1 MILRLY
7 WKQPNKYYG
16 LNATC
21 VHYKIVLCFQ
31 VNPVFRSAYDA
42 LRALNV
48 YDVEEI
54 RSYRTP
60 PRQVVLV
67 VNAVCLLFGKEET

>member
-1 MILRLY
+1 MDSAIQSSYNRPQGNPEVTEILL
-7 WKQPNKYYG
+7 
-16 LNATC
+16 L
-21 VHYKIVLCFQ
+21 FQ
-31 VNPVFRSAYDA
+31 VSPVFRSAYDA

-60 PRQVVLV
+60 PDQVVLV
-67 VNAVCLLFGKEET
+67 VNAVCLLFGKDET

>member
-1 MILRLY
+1 
-7 WKQPNKYYG
+7 
-16 LNATC
+16 
-21 VHYKIVLCFQ
+21 
-31 VNPVFRSAYDA
+31 VFRSAYDA

-67 VNAVCLLFGKEET
+67 VNAVCLLFGKEETYVFLLDTVFVQCIFF